1 MACNF
6 LALRCQL
13 RTQLGDDSQ
22 VRHIWCTAERRLC
35 LRGTQLLAKCPEAA
49 GGVRCLERSRALCS
63 NAPDGFIAV
72 TQLFAQV
79 ASACVVLAVTAFA
92 IGLRSPQI
100 ATKAFRCL
108 TRRRQLRSQTG
119 NGRLQLQRKRLS
131 TAEQTGMLRSAHL
144 VVACSGG
151 ALNIQRLRLCS
162 IQAAAKAC
170 NLCVGVAKAPL
181 HKQEL
186 ALFQA
191 DSWSAATSATRYE
204 QPAHAQLAL

>member
-1 MACNF
+1 M
-6 LALRCQL
+6 
-13 RTQLGDDSQ
+13 T
-22 VRHIWCTAERRLC
+22 
-35 LRGTQLLAKCPEAA
+35 P
-49 GGVRCLERSRALCS
+49 
-63 NAPDGFIAV
+63 APQSDGK
-72 TQLFAQV
+72 
-79 ASACVVLAVTAFA
+79 
-92 IGLRSPQI
+92 RSPPA
-100 ATKAFRCL
+100 AT
-108 TRRRQLRSQTG
+108 QEVV
-119 NGRLQLQRKRLS
+119 S
-131 TAEQTGMLRSAHL
+131 TAEQPGMLRSAHL